1 MSHPA
6 LKRAP
11 RVTRAQRTLYLFSVE
26 RLTMSKK
33 PPEYQRLLDS
43 VASSDVSQLVTTR
56 LRPPVPRAATH
67 AQQVAQHK
75 AEAQR
80 LLELADV
87 LENAITA
94 LVFRLHITTDKGLIE
109 ALEHSRADLQR
120 YKDELDSLREEHQQA
135 ALRLQQQ

>member
-1 MSHPA
+1 
-6 LKRAP
+6 
-11 RVTRAQRTLYLFSVE
+11 
-26 RLTMSKK
+26 MSKK
-33 PPEYQRLLDS
+33 YSEYQRLLDS
-43 VASSDVSQLVTTR
+43 LSSSDISQLATTR
-56 LRPPVPRAATH
+56 LQPSEPRAATY
-67 AQQVAQHK
+67 AQQVAEHK

-120 YKDELDSLREEHQQA
+120 YKDELDSLREEHQRA
-135 ALRLQQQ
+135 ALRIQQR